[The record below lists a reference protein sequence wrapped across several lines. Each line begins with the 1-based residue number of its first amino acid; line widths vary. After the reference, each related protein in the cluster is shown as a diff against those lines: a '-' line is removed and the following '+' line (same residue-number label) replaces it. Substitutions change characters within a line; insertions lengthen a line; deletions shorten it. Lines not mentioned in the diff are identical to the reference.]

1 MGRYI
6 GPVCR
11 LCRREK
17 MKLFLKG
24 AKCMM
29 SKCPVEKGRK
39 IPGDHGFRR
48 RKESEYGLQLREKQ
62 KLRRS
67 FGIGERQF
75 RNYFE
80 KAARQKGRTGENLI
94 RMLETR
100 LDNVIY
106 RLGFVPAIRHGR
118 QFVLHGHIQV
128 NGRRIDFPGYLV
140 KAGDVIE
147 VRERGTSRQR
157 AAESLEASHAQ
168 IVPGW
173 LRLDKNQFRGEV
185 LHLPK
190 IDEGRV
196 PVDISLVVG
205 LYSK

>member
-39 IPGDHGFRR
+39 MPGEHGLRR
-48 RKESEYGLQLREKQ
+48 RKVTEYGMQLREKQ
-62 KLRRS
+62 KLRKS
-67 FGIGERQF
+67 FGLGEKEF

-80 KAARQKGRTGENLI
+80 KAAKQKGQAGENLI
-94 RMLETR
+94 RLLETR
-100 LDNVIY
+100 LDSVVY
-106 RLGFVPAIRHGR
+106 RLGFVSSPRTSR
-118 QFVLHGHIQV
+118 QFVRHGHIMV
-128 NGRRIDFPGYLV
+128 NGRRVDYPGKRV
-140 KAGDVIE
+140 KIGDIIE
-147 VRERGTSRQR
+147 VREKGTSRQR
-157 AAESLEASHAQ
+157 AAESLESSHAQ
-168 IVPGW
+168 EVPEW

-185 LHLPK
+185 LRLPVAGD
-190 IDEGRV
+190 IRI
-196 PVDISLVVG
+196 PVDISLVIG
-205 LYSK
+205 LYTK

>member
-29 SKCPVEKGRK
+29 SKCPVEKGRRQ
-39 IPGDHGFRR
+39 PGDHGFRR
-48 RKESEYGLQLREKQ
+48 RKVSEYGLQLREKQ

-67 FGIGERQF
+67 FGIGERHF

-80 KAARQKGRTGENLI
+80 KAARQKGRIGENLL

-106 RLGFVPAIRHGR
+106 RLGFVPAIRNAR
-118 QFVLHGHIQV
+118 QFVSHGHIHV
-128 NGRRIDFPGYLV
+128 NGRRVDFPGYRV
-140 KAGDVIE
+140 KEGDVIE

-157 AAESLEASHAQ
+157 AAESLEASRVQ
-168 IVPGW
+168 VVPEW
-173 LRLDKNQFRGEV
+173 LRLDKNRFRGEV
-185 LHLPK
+185 LRLPTLG
-190 IDEGRV
+190 EGRV

>member
-1 MGRYI
+1 MARYI

-24 AKCMM
+24 AKCLM

-39 IPGDHGFRR
+39 PPGEHGLRR
-48 RKESEYGLQLREKQ
+48 RKVSEYGVQLREKQ

-67 FGIGERQF
+67 FLIGERQF
-75 RNYFE
+75 RNYYE
-80 KAARQKGRTGENLI
+80 KAALKKGMTGENLLK
-94 RMLETR
+94 MLETR

-106 RLGFVPAIRHGR
+106 RLGFTPAIRTAR

-128 NGRRIDFPGYLV
+128 NGRRVDFPGYAV
-140 KAGDVIE
+140 KVGDIVE
-147 VRERGTSRQR
+147 VRKGSTSRQR
-157 AAESLEASHAQ
+157 AAEALEASHAQ
-168 IVPGW
+168 EVPEW
-173 LRLDKNQFRGEV
+173 LHLDKNQFRGEA
-185 LHLPK
+185 LRLPT
-190 IDEGRV
+190 INEGRV

>member
-11 LCRREK
+11 MCRREK

-24 AKCMM
+24 AKCLM
-29 SKCPVEKGRK
+29 SKCPVEKGRNV
-39 IPGDHGFRR
+39 PGEHGLRR
-48 RKESEYGLQLREKQ
+48 RKVSEYGTQLREKQ

-67 FGIGERQF
+67 FGIGEQQF

-80 KAARQKGRTGENLI
+80 KAARQKGRTGENLLRI
-94 RMLETR
+94 LESR
-100 LDNVIY
+100 LDSVIY
-106 RLGFVPAIRHGR
+106 RLGFVPAVRTARQFIRHG
-118 QFVLHGHIQV
+118 HIKV
-128 NGRRIDFPGYLV
+128 NGRRVDYPGYQV
-140 KAGDVIE
+140 KVGDMIE
-147 VRERGTSRQR
+147 VKESGASRQR

-168 IVPGW
+168 VIPEW

-185 LHLPK
+185 LRLPTME
-190 IDEGRV
+190 EGRV

>member
-29 SKCPVEKGRK
+29 SKCPMENGRK
-39 IPGDHGFRR
+39 IPGDHGMRR
-48 RKESEYGLQLREKQ
+48 RKVTEYGIQLREKQ

-67 FGIGERQF
+67 FGIGEKEF

-80 KAARQKGRTGENLI
+80 KSAQRKGRTGENLI

-100 LDNVIY
+100 LDNVVY
-106 RLGFVPAIRHGR
+106 RLGIAMSPRAAR
-118 QFVLHGHIQV
+118 QFVRHGHVLV
-128 NGRRIDFPGYLV
+128 NGRRVDFPGCKL
-140 KAGDVIE
+140 KEGDIVE
-147 VRERGTSRQR
+147 VRDKGTSRQR

-168 IVPGW
+168 VIPEW
-173 LRLDKNQFRGEV
+173 LNLDKNRFRGEV
-185 LHLPK
+185 TRLPMVN
-190 IDEGRV
+190 EGRV

-205 LYSK
+205 LYTK